1 VGAVGPMP
9 VRWVFFGLFLA
20 ISAYCLMRLGLPG
33 RRRWISSHGSG
44 RDVDAAHVAMGLGMA
59 AMLGPS
65 TARVPAALGVVIFA
79 AAAAWFVARVV
90 LSRPGARHGPL
101 SERTAHTH
109 HLMAMLAM
117 AYMMIATL
125 AGGGMSEMS
134 AMPGMSMSA
143 PSIPHVLGQV
153 VTSGL
158 VFYFVAVIVY
168 SGVLVAR
175 APMRAT
181 PAAAGSG
188 RVASAPVIL
197 SPKLE
202 ISCETVMA
210 VGMAYMLAMML

>member
-1 VGAVGPMP
+1 MGPMP

-20 ISAYCLMRLGLPG
+20 LSAYCLMRLGLPG
-33 RRRWISSHGSG
+33 RRRWTSLHGTG

-59 AMLGPS
+59 AMFSPS
-65 TARVPAALGVVIFA
+65 TAPVPAALGVVIFA
-79 AAAAWFVARVV
+79 AAAAWFGARVV
-90 LSRPGARHGPL
+90 LSRPDAQHGPL

-109 HLMAMLAM
+109 HLTAMLAM

-125 AGGGMSEMS
+125 ASGDMSDMS

-143 PSIPHVLGQV
+143 PSVPHVLGQV

-158 VFYFVAVIVY
+158 VFYFVAVVVW
-168 SGVLVAR
+168 SAVLIAR
-175 APMRAT
+175 VPIRAT

-188 RVASAPVIL
+188 RAALASFIL